1 MKITAINFKER
12 KIENCY
18 DYGIIVLHLPDEWLD
33 CSLVKQEEWFKKV
46 ESFIKSSEDKNALI
60 EIRYSG
66 DTNLS
71 DMEQLQIISKIAAA
85 TMENESTHRGYWSI
99 PPYFKER
106 VFASVDTQKAL
117 GNYTNK
123 FEHLQIDLYE
133 NDKLIENLVV

>member
-33 CSLVKQEEWFKKV
+33 YSLQEQEKWFDKVKT
-46 ESFIKSSEDKNALI
+46 FITNSQDENALI

-66 DTNLS
+66 ETNLT

-85 TMENESTHRGYWSI
+85 TIQEESTNRGYWSI
-99 PPYFKER
+99 PPYFKDR
-106 VFASVDTQKAL
+106 VFASVDTQKSL
-117 GNYTNK
+117 GNYKNK

-133 NDKLIENLVV
+133 NDNLIENLVV